1 MTKKY
6 DAIIKCQGRNERTK
20 VTLPP
25 VRAFSRHGHRVSG
38 HGRFGNH
45 RALSVKL
52 RLPRDH
58 AVAWPVASTLR
69 NLVHII
75 PIFPS
80 KKVNWEMFMRMF
92 MAAWYAKKKK
102 KGNPTKSLV
111 SGSGE
116 RRVHFP
122 ERSAEVKV
130 IKAPIYLRTRLERAP
145 WG

>member
-75 PIFPS
+75 PDFPS

-92 MAAWYAKKKK
+92 MAAWYVEKKKRK
-102 KGNPTKSLV
+102 HHKILDEWK
-111 SGSGE
+111 
-116 RRVHFP
+116 RRAT
-122 ERSAEVKV
+122 SAL
-130 IKAPIYLRTRLERAP
+130 P
-145 WG
+145 